1 MAHCV
6 AEVECLVEISHQA
19 ESPIARQTYLWRIR
33 LKVWRRNMAEFLAE
47 LRSHPLALLGGIV
60 IVLYVLAAIF
70 APFITTYDPARGNL
84 RDRLQPPAWHPE
96 GSWEY
101 PLGTDAQGRDIL
113 TRIIYGARVS
123 LAVGLL
129 AVGISAIIGTVLG
142 AITGY
147 YRGRL
152 DWLISRFADL
162 LLAFPYLIFAIW
174 VMAFMAFLGSGF
186 TNLILAL
193 IFKGWVE
200 FFRLVRGEMMSEK
213 THEYV
218 EAARV
223 AGLGHNAV
231 IGREILPN
239 IIQSVFVLATLRMGY
254 MIILEASLSFLGLGI
269 PPKIPAWGSMVAAGR
284 DYLLVAWWVA
294 TIPGIAILILVL
306 SINVFGEGLR
316 DILDPR
322 LKVE

>member
-1 MAHCV
+1 V
-6 AEVECLVEISHQA
+6 EVSRQFD
-19 ESPIARQTYLWRIR
+19 SPIARQAYLWRIR
-33 LKVWRRNMAEFLAE
+33 LGLWRRNMAEFLAE
-47 LRSHPLALLGGIV
+47 LRNHPLALLGGI
-60 IVLYVLAAIF
+60 IIILYLLAAIL
-70 APFITTYDPARGNL
+70 APYITTYDPTRGNL
-84 RDRLQPPAWHPE
+84 RVRLQPPAWHPE

-123 LAVGLL
+123 LTVGIL
-129 AVGISAIIGTVLG
+129 AVGISAAIGLVLG

-152 DWLISRFADL
+152 DWAVSRFADL
-162 LLAFPYLIFAIW
+162 LLAFPYLIFAIG
-174 VMAFMAFLGSGF
+174 VMAFLGSGF

-193 IFKGWVE
+193 TFKGWVE

-213 THEYV
+213 TQEYV

-223 AGLGHNAV
+223 TGLGHV
-231 IGREILPN
+231 SIMGREMLPN

-269 PPKIPAWGSMVAAGR
+269 PPHIPAWGSMVAAGR
-284 DYLLVAWWVA
+284 DYLLVAWWVSTMA
-294 TIPGIAILILVL
+294 GIAILILVL
-306 SINVFGEGLR
+306 AINVFGEGLR
-316 DILDPR
+316 YILDPR